1 MPASLIRVARPSPPS
16 RTHCSRA
23 RAYRDRS
30 PPPPAKDPV
39 LKPSCPA
46 QMMLVALAIK
56 RGLFA
61 ANEVAPFLEIVYD
74 ICGLTKEEKDIL
86 GGNVATVA
94 ATWAGVAVERRGRA
108 ESAIRF
114 PHCSEKHLP
123 THRWRGRSAPDL
135 GRRRPRR
142 LLPRREPGLRL
153 SPLEA
158 GSPRLSCCV
167 AAPARLRQM

>member
-46 QMMLVALAIK
+46 QMMLVTLAIK
-56 RGLFA
+56 RGLFTA
-61 ANEVAPFLEIVYD
+61 HEVAPFLKVVYD
-74 ICGLTKEEKDIL
+74 VCGLTKNEEDIL
-86 GGNVATVA
+86 EGNVATVA
-94 ATWAGVAVERRGRA
+94 ATWARVAKERRGRA
-108 ESAIRF
+108 ESATRF
-114 PHCSEKHLP
+114 PFRKTSSH
-123 THRWRGRSAPDL
+123 THRRRCRSVPDL

-153 SPLEA
+153 SPLET